1 METDPDLEFEHY
13 LAGKLG
19 MLVADL
25 RQRIGQLEYMHW
37 QIYYGRKAQREEL
50 ELAKA
55 RGGGA

>member
-13 LAGKLG
+13 LASKLG

-25 RQRIGQLEYMHW
+25 RQRMGQLEYVHW
-37 QIYYGRKAQREEL
+37 QIYFGRKAQREEL
-50 ELAKA
+50 ELA